1 MKDLNIYITETKAS
15 STVNKLKA
23 EIAKNW
29 AEDKVCIVNHKFKFY
44 MSYYIYVYD
53 IPSKEDL
60 RKLDNI
66 IKTYIPKYPG
76 ADDKKLDLKFNAIKD
91 QVKKHTDA
99 EGALK
104 YLYDIP
110 VTYLGFTNKD
120 IE

>member
-1 MKDLNIYITETKAS
+1 MKDLNIYITETKSS

-60 RKLDNI
+60 RKLDDI

-76 ADDKKLDLKFNAIKD
+76 ADDKKLDFKFNAIKD
-91 QVKKHTDA
+91 QVKKHTDV
-99 EGALK
+99 EGSLK